1 MSRKRI
7 LAGALGF
14 VALTMVAE
22 TSVFAAPPA
31 TTTPTSTPS
40 QALPATRQTAHASL
54 RIDIRRTK
62 AWVGQ
67 ALAVTLQAYFRGAEG
82 VTLEGAPQ
90 LSSTGIFT
98 SDLSREPLQATE
110 MVGGEPVLVATWT
123 GTVTPSA
130 AAPLVIVAELPVR
143 LRYREAAPAVEQAS
157 PFGDDPFGALGA
169 DPFDMS
175 AINRFFRQS
184 MHRSMASLGGLRHE
198 AVSLRATA
206 HSIDVQDVPAAN
218 QPESF
223 TGAIG
228 KFNLKA
234 SISSTH
240 ARVSEPVTLR
250 VIVDGDG
257 DLDRVDLGGVATSD
271 TWKAYPPKSTLE
283 APSKG
288 KRGRKVFEQ
297 VLVPLRGGDLSVPAV
312 ALASFD
318 PDSSRYVT
326 RETQPLAVTVEGA
339 AVAAELPATNDV
351 APASTPVSATTLP
364 ADSPPDAEPPV
375 VPHAI
380 APARVALWL
389 SPLVPVVALAAYVAR
404 SRRKRADR
412 ALRRTMRRAASRG
425 DAVPFY
431 EAAHALIETRL
442 SERWG
447 VRPED
452 VRADFI
458 RERLG
463 TVGEPLAEVLAAGE
477 ALRFGR
483 GRLENPDLIPLCST
497 IERSLGG
504 VS

>member
-7 LAGALGF
+7 LAGALGL
-14 VALTMVAE
+14 VALTLVAE
-22 TSVFAAPPA
+22 TSVLAAPA
-31 TTTPTSTPS
+31 TAAPTSTP
-40 QALPATRQTAHASL
+40 APAVPATRQTAHASL
-54 RIDIRRTK
+54 RLDVRGTK

-67 ALAVTLQAYFRGAEG
+67 ALPVTLQAYFRGAEG
-82 VTLEGAPQ
+82 VTLEGTPQ
-90 LSSTGIFT
+90 LTSSSGIFT
-98 SDLSREPLQATE
+98 SDLSREPRQSTE
-110 MVGGEPVLVATWT
+110 VIGGEPVLVATWT
-123 GTVTPSA
+123 GTVTPSS
-130 AAPLVIVAELPVR
+130 AAPLVIVAELPVQI
-143 LRYREAAPAVEQAS
+143 RYREAAPAVEQAS
-157 PFGDDPFGALGA
+157 PFGDDPFAALGA

-175 AINRFFRQS
+175 AINRFFQRS
-184 MHRSMASLGGLRHE
+184 MQQSMASLGRVRQE
-198 AVSLRATA
+198 AVSLRTTA
-206 HSIDVQDVPAAN
+206 RPIDVQDVPTAN

-223 TGAIG
+223 KGAIG

-234 SISSTH
+234 SVSSTH

-312 ALASFD
+312 ALTSFD

-326 RETQPLAVTVEGA
+326 RETQPLAVTVEGP
-339 AVAAELPATNDV
+339 AVAAELPVTNDV
-351 APASTPVSATTLP
+351 APASTQVPAATLP
-364 ADSPPDAEPPV
+364 MDSPDAGPPV

-389 SPLVPVVALAAYVAR
+389 SPLVPLIAAAAYLAR
-404 SRRKRADR
+404 ARRKRAER
-412 ALRRTMRRAASRG
+412 ALRRTMRKAASQG

-452 VRADFI
+452 VSADFI
-458 RERLG
+458 RQRLG
-463 TVGEPLAEVLAAGE
+463 TVGESLADVLTADE

-483 GRLENPDLIPLCST
+483 GRLENPDLVPLCSS

-504 VS
+504 AS

>member
-7 LAGALGF
+7 LAGALGL
-14 VALTMVAE
+14 VALTLVAE
-22 TSVFAAPPA
+22 TSVFAAPA
-31 TTTPTSTPS
+31 TAAPTSTP
-40 QALPATRQTAHASL
+40 APAVPATRQTAHASL
-54 RIDIRRTK
+54 RLDVRGTK

-67 ALAVTLQAYFRGAEG
+67 ALPVTLQAYFRGAEG
-82 VTLEGAPQ
+82 VTLEGTPQ
-90 LSSTGIFT
+90 LTSSSGIFT
-98 SDLSREPLQATE
+98 SDLSREPRQSTE
-110 MVGGEPVLVATWT
+110 VIGGEPVLVATWT
-123 GTVTPSA
+123 GTVTPSS
-130 AAPLVIVAELPVR
+130 AAPLVIVAELPVQI
-143 LRYREAAPAVEQAS
+143 RYREAAPAVEQAS
-157 PFGDDPFGALGA
+157 PFGDDPFAALGA

-175 AINRFFRQS
+175 AINRFFQRS
-184 MHRSMASLGGLRHE
+184 MQQSMASLGRVRQE
-198 AVSLRATA
+198 AVSLRTTA
-206 HSIDVQDVPAAN
+206 RPIDVQDVPTAN

-223 TGAIG
+223 KGAIG

-234 SISSTH
+234 SVSSTH

-312 ALASFD
+312 ALTSFD

-326 RETQPLAVTVEGA
+326 RETQPLAVTVEGT
-339 AVAAELPATNDV
+339 AVAAELPANDV
-351 APASTPVSATTLP
+351 APASTPVPATMTLP
-364 ADSPPDAEPPV
+364 VDAPPDAGPPV

-389 SPLVPVVALAAYVAR
+389 SPLVPLIAVAAYVAR
-404 SRRKRADR
+404 ARRKRAER
-412 ALRRTMRRAASRG
+412 AIRRTMRKAASQG

-452 VRADFI
+452 VSAHFI

-463 TVGEPLAEVLAAGE
+463 SVGEPLAEVLAADE

-483 GRLENPDLIPLCST
+483 GRLENPDLVPLCSS

-504 VS
+504 AS

>member
-7 LAGALGF
+7 LAGALGL

-22 TSVFAAPPA
+22 TSVFAAPPSIS
-31 TTTPTSTPS
+31 TTPTSTAS
-40 QALPATRQTAHASL
+40 QAAPATRATAHASL
-54 RIDIRRTK
+54 RLDIRRTK

-67 ALAVTLQAYFRGAEG
+67 AIPVTLQAYFRGAEG

-90 LSSTGIFT
+90 LSSSGIFT
-98 SDLSREPLQATE
+98 SDLPREPRQSTE

-123 GTVTPSA
+123 GTVTPSSP
-130 AAPLVIVAELPVR
+130 APLVIVAELPVQI
-143 LRYREAAPAVEQAS
+143 RYREAAPAVEQAS
-157 PFGDDPFGALGA
+157 PFGDDPFAALGA

-175 AINRFFRQS
+175 AMNRFFQQS
-184 MHRSMASLGGLRHE
+184 MLRSMASLGRVRQE
-198 AVSLRATA
+198 AVSLRTTA
-206 HSIDVQDVPAAN
+206 RPIDVQDVPAAD
-218 QPESF
+218 QPGSF

-234 SISSTH
+234 SVSSTH

-257 DLDRVDLGGVATSD
+257 DLDRVDLGGLATSD
-271 TWKAYPPKSTLE
+271 AWKAYPPKSTLE

-297 VLVPLRGGDLSVPAV
+297 ILVPLRGGDLSVPAV
-312 ALASFD
+312 ALTSFD

-326 RETQPLAVTVEGA
+326 RETQPLTVTVEGT
-339 AVAAELPATNDV
+339 AVAAELPVSNAV
-351 APASTPVSATTLP
+351 APASTPVPATTLP
-364 ADSPPDAEPPV
+364 VDSPPDVGPLV
-375 VPHAI
+375 VPRGI
-380 APARVALWL
+380 APARVALIA
-389 SPLVPVVALAAYVAR
+389 VAAYVAR
-404 SRRKRADR
+404 ARRKRTER
-412 ALRRTMRRAASRG
+412 TLRRTMRKAASQG

-452 VRADFI
+452 VSAHFI

-463 TVGEPLAEVLAAGE
+463 TVGEPLAEVLAADE

-483 GRLENPDLIPLCST
+483 GRLENPDLVPLCSS

-504 VS
+504 AS